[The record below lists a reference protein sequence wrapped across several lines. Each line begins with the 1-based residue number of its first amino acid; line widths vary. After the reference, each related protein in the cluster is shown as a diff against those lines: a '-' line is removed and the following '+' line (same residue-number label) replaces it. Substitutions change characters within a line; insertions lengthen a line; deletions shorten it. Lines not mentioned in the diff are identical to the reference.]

1 MLVVVVVSACVGR
14 YRRVDAFSCVRA
26 VARSIVRRRGAV

>member
-1 MLVVVVVSACVGR
+1 MLVVVVVSVCVGR
-14 YRRVDAFSCVRA
+14 YRRVDAFSFVRA